1 MAATL
6 LSKESHIRQIQRELS
21 TLQSSKKETQ
31 DKASSVEET
40 VKVLEVQL
48 RDKEWEH
55 TDSVNTLQT
64 K

>member
-40 VKVLEVQL
+40 VKVLEIQL

>member
-40 VKVLEVQL
+40 VKVLELQL

>member
-40 VKVLEVQL
+40 VKVLEIQL
-48 RDKEWEH
+48 RDKDWEH

>member
-21 TLQSSKKETQ
+21 TLQSSKRETQ

-40 VKVLEVQL
+40 VKVLEIQL

>member
-21 TLQSSKKETQ
+21 TLQSSKRETQ

-40 VKVLEVQL
+40 VKVLELQL